1 MCERPFQLI
10 RVHVFDFL
18 WLGTV
23 IEPYHFIF
31 DRINWIDW
39 IYCFIGF
46 QPPARRDETDKKQS
60 RFQREQQP
68 KNQVVVFVVLCTP
81 PHQRTWFS
89 PFSCLPR
96 GAGERGKEHPGDH
109 VNPVSIK
116 KGTKLA
122 G

>member
-68 KNQVVVFVVLCTP
+68 KNQVVVFVVL
-81 PHQRTWFS
+81 
-89 PFSCLPR
+89 
-96 GAGERGKEHPGDH
+96 
-109 VNPVSIK
+109 
-116 KGTKLA
+116 
-122 G
+122 